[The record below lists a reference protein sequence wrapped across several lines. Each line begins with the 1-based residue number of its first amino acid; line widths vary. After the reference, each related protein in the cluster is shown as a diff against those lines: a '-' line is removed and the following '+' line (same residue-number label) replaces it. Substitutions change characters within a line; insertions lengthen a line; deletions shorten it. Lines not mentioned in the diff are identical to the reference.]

1 MEKLEKDLV
10 NIGLSEKESQVYLSA
25 LSLGPSSVQNIA
37 KKSNVNRVTT
47 YVMIEQLTQ
56 KGLMSS
62 FNKGKKKLYSAE
74 RPNRL
79 MSLIHEREKELK
91 DQEAQFRSV
100 LPQLN
105 AVMARSDNKTQVRF
119 YEGIEGMKAA
129 HELLRGMFENGNV
142 HEYREI
148 IVPSVSKSI
157 FKEGDS
163 PARDAA
169 RKLIIKNKIQAKKI
183 YVLDAHMSA
192 EDLFQSA
199 TKEHARYLSESAY
212 PFSCEIGIYGTLCVF
227 WLLND
232 DYNTV
237 VVDDEIVSDNIKLM
251 FDLAWSVS
259 SKPEDHPRS

>member
-1 MEKLEKDLV
+1 MQKLEQDLIK
-10 NIGLSEKESQVYLSA
+10 IGLSEKESQVYLSS

-62 FNKGKKKLYSAE
+62 FSKGKKKLYAAE

-129 HELLRGMFENGNV
+129 HELLLGVFESNDV
-142 HEYREI
+142 KEYREI
-148 IVPSVSKSI
+148 ILPSQTSGV

-169 RKLIIKNKIQAKKI
+169 RKMIVNKKIEARKI
-183 YVLDAHMSA
+183 YVIDPKAPRK

-199 TKEHARYLSESAY
+199 TREHTRFLSEESY
-212 PFSCEIGIYGTLCVF
+212 PFSCEFGIYGSIVVF
-227 WLLND
+227 WLLNE

-237 VVDDEIVSDNIKLM
+237 LVDDEYVAENMKLM
-251 FDLAWSVS
+251 FDLSWSGA
-259 SKPEDHPRS
+259 KKGTDI